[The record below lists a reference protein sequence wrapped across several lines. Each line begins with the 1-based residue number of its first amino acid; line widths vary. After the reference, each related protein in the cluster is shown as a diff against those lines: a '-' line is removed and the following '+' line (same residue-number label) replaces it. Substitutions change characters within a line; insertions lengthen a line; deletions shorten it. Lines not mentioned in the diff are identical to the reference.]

1 MQEDL
6 LEVTFC
12 DLCGASVPVAD
23 LTSGAAVKHLGK
35 TVGACCMPALSGAA
49 SHAAAPVAGAR
60 TAGAQTHLLPVAVV
74 LLAAVA
80 SATIFLDQKISGADT
95 RWREKQD
102 QIVLAQRSDS
112 DVLQNLGLA
121 MDQVVKK
128 ADLEDIKARL
138 AQVEGDLKQANEQL
152 RQQPDQVTKEL
163 ASLRREIGDVR
174 TATNDLRPLFDELRQ
189 KQQRVAELLVAI
201 EKDGARGS
209 GTSNPEQPAPAP
221 APARAETPG
230 APALPDALAEQVK
243 KLKSPD
249 PAVRFEAVDEL
260 LRSKNA
266 LILPHLLPIARD
278 TDSFVRR
285 LTVEGLR
292 DFKKPEVVEALLVA
306 LTDNDDLVSETAWRS
321 LKEVTGQKIPFEASG
336 TKDARARAVQR
347 WQEWW
352 EKNKA
357 TFGT

>member
-1 MQEDL
+1 MQEDS

-23 LTSGAAVKHLGK
+23 LSSGAAVRHLGK
-35 TVGACCMPALSGAA
+35 TVGACCMPALGGA
-49 SHAAAPVAGAR
+49 STHVAAPVAGAR
-60 TAGAQTHLLPVAVV
+60 SAGAQAHLLPVAVV

-80 SATIFLDQKISGADT
+80 SATIFLDQKISGADKE
-95 RWREKQD
+95 WRASHE
-102 QIVLAQRSDS
+102 QIKHAQRSDS
-112 DVLQNLGLA
+112 DVLQNLGVA
-121 MDQVVKK
+121 MDQVARK
-128 ADLEDIKARL
+128 ADLEDIKAKL
-138 AQVEGDLKQANEQL
+138 AQVEGDLKQAGEQL
-152 RQQPDQVTKEL
+152 RSQQEPISKEL
-163 ASLRREIGDVR
+163 ASLRKEIGGVLM
-174 TATNDLRPLFDELRQ
+174 ATNDLRPLFDELRQ
-189 KQQRVAELLVAI
+189 KQQRVAELLVAL
-201 EKDGARGS
+201 EKEGPRGS
-209 GTSNPEQPAPAP
+209 APASAEP
-221 APARAETPG
+221 AAPAAAPAETPG
-230 APALPDALAEQVK
+230 APALPEALAEQVK
-243 KLKSPD
+243 KLKSAD

-278 TDSFVRR
+278 ADSFVRR

>member
-1 MQEDL
+1 MQEDS

-23 LTSGAAVKHLGK
+23 LSSGAAVKHLGK
-35 TVGACCMPALSGAA
+35 TVGACCMPTLSGVAT
-49 SHAAAPVAGAR
+49 HTAAPAAGAR
-60 TAGAQTHLLPVAVV
+60 SPGAQAHLLPVAVV

-80 SATIFLDQKISGADT
+80 AATIFLDQKISGAD
-95 RWREKQD
+95 RQWQQNHD
-102 QIVLAQRSDS
+102 QIMLAQRSDS
-112 DVLQNLGLA
+112 DVLQNLGVA
-121 MDQVVKK
+121 MDGVARK
-128 ADLEDIKARL
+128 ADLESITTKL
-138 AQVEGDLKQANEQL
+138 AQLEGDLKQANEQL
-152 RQQPDQVTKEL
+152 RPQLDQVMKEL
-163 ASLRREIGDVR
+163 ASLRREIGGVM
-174 TATNDLRPLFDELRQ
+174 TATIELRPLFDELKQ
-189 KQQRVAELLVAI
+189 KQQRVAELLVAL
-201 EKDGARGS
+201 EKEGPRSPAKP
-209 GTSNPEQPAPAP
+209 PEPATPAS
-221 APARAETPG
+221 APAETPG
-230 APALPDALAEQVK
+230 APVLPEALAEQVK

-357 TFGT
+357 TFGA

>member
-23 LTSGAAVKHLGK
+23 LSSGAAVKHLGK

-49 SHAAAPVAGAR
+49 SHAAAPVATARGAGSQ
-60 TAGAQTHLLPVAVV
+60 AHLLPVAVV

-80 SATIFLDQKISGADT
+80 AATIFLDQKISGADN
-95 RWREKQD
+95 RWREKHD

-112 DVLQNLGLA
+112 DVLQALDA
-121 MDQVVKK
+121 KMDGVARIK
-128 ADLEDIKARL
+128 ADVEDIAKKV
-138 AQVEGDLKQANEQL
+138 AQLEGSLQQANEQL
-152 RQQPDQVTKEL
+152 RPQLDQVTKEL
-163 ASLRREIGDVR
+163 ASLRREIGGVM
-174 TATNDLRPLFDELRQ
+174 TATIDLRPLFDELRQ
-189 KQQRVAELLVAI
+189 KQQRAAEMLVALQ
-201 EKDGARGS
+201 KDFARGA
-209 GTSNPEQPAPAP
+209 GTANAEPAAPAP
-221 APARAETPG
+221 PPAATPG
-230 APALPDALAEQVK
+230 APALPEALAEQVK

-292 DFKKPEVVEALLVA
+292 DFKKPEVVEALLGA

>member
-23 LTSGAAVKHLGK
+23 LSSGAAVKHLGK

-49 SHAAAPVAGAR
+49 THAAAPVASARNSGAP
-60 TAGAQTHLLPVAVV
+60 AHLLPVAVV

-80 SATIFLDQKISGADT
+80 SATIFLDQKISGADN
-95 RWREKQD
+95 RWHESHEK
-102 QIVLAQRSDS
+102 IVLAQKSDS
-112 DVLQNLGLA
+112 DVLQNLAVA
-121 MDQVVKK
+121 MDQVVRKD
-128 ADLEDIKARL
+128 DLKDIKTTL
-138 AQVEGDLKQANEQL
+138 AQLEGDLKQANEQVRPQL
-152 RQQPDQVTKEL
+152 DQVMKEL
-163 ASLRREIGDVR
+163 ASLRRDIGGVM
-174 TATNDLRPLFDELRQ
+174 TATIDLRPLFDELRQ

-201 EKDGARGS
+201 EKDGARGA
-209 GTSNPEQPAPAP
+209 GTAKPEPAAPATSP
-221 APARAETPG
+221 AETPG
-230 APALPDALAEQVK
+230 APALPEALAEQVK

-292 DFKKPEVVEALLVA
+292 DFKRPEVVEALLVA

>member
-23 LTSGAAVKHLGK
+23 LSSGAAVKHLGK

-80 SATIFLDQKISGADT
+80 SATIFLDQKISGADKE
-95 RWREKQD
+95 WRASHE
-102 QIVLAQRSDS
+102 QIKFDLHSDS
-112 DVLQNLGLA
+112 DVLQSLGLA
-121 MDQVVKK
+121 MPQVARK
-128 ADLEDIKARL
+128 ADLEDIKTKF
-138 AQVEGDLKQANEQL
+138 AQLEGSLQQANEQL
-152 RQQPDQVTKEL
+152 RPQLDQVTKEL
-163 ASLRREIGDVR
+163 ASLRREIGGVM
-174 TATNDLRPLFDELRQ
+174 TATIDLRPLFDELRQ
-189 KQQRVAELLVAI
+189 KQQRAAEMLVALQ
-201 EKDGARGS
+201 KDLARGA
-209 GTSNPEQPAPAP
+209 GTANAEPAAPAP
-221 APARAETPG
+221 PPAATPG
-230 APALPDALAEQVK
+230 APALPEALAEQVK

-292 DFKKPEVVEALLVA
+292 DFKKPEVVEALLGA

>member
-23 LTSGAAVKHLGK
+23 LSSGAAVKHLGK

-49 SHAAAPVAGAR
+49 TPAAAPVASAR
-60 TAGAQTHLLPVAVV
+60 SATPQAHLLPVAVV

-80 SATIFLDQKISGADT
+80 SATIFLDQKISGAEKE
-95 RWREKQD
+95 WRASHE
-102 QIVLAQRSDS
+102 QIKGAQHADS
-112 DVLQNLGLA
+112 QVLQDLGVA
-121 MDQVVKK
+121 MEKVARK
-128 ADLEDIKARL
+128 ADLEDIKTKL

-152 RQQPDQVTKEL
+152 RPQLEPISREL
-163 ASLRREIGDVR
+163 ASLRREIGGVL
-174 TATNDLRPLFDELRQ
+174 TATIDLRPLFGELEK
-189 KQQRVAELLVAI
+189 KQQRLAELIVAI
-201 EKDGARGS
+201 EKDGARG
-209 GTSNPEQPAPAP
+209 GGPASSEPATP
-221 APARAETPG
+221 AAAPAETPG
-230 APALPDALAEQVK
+230 APALPEALAEQVK

-266 LILPHLLPIARD
+266 LALPHLLPIARD
-278 TDSFVRR
+278 ADSFVRR

-292 DFKKPEVVEALLVA
+292 DFKKPEVVEVLLVA
-306 LTDNDDLVSETAWRS
+306 LTDTDDLVSETAWRS

>member
-1 MQEDL
+1 
-6 LEVTFC
+6 
-12 DLCGASVPVAD
+12 
-23 LTSGAAVKHLGK
+23 
-35 TVGACCMPALSGAA
+35 MPTLSGVAT
-49 SHAAAPVAGAR
+49 HTAAPAAGAR
-60 TAGAQTHLLPVAVV
+60 SPGAQAHLLPVAVV

-80 SATIFLDQKISGADT
+80 AATIFLDQKISGAD
-95 RWREKQD
+95 RQWQQNHD
-102 QIVLAQRSDS
+102 QIMLAQRSDS
-112 DVLQNLGLA
+112 DVLQNLGVA
-121 MDQVVKK
+121 MDGVARK
-128 ADLEDIKARL
+128 ADLESITTKL
-138 AQVEGDLKQANEQL
+138 AQLEGDLKQANEQL
-152 RQQPDQVTKEL
+152 RPQLDQVMKEL
-163 ASLRREIGDVR
+163 ASLRREIGGVM
-174 TATNDLRPLFDELRQ
+174 TATIELRPLFDELRQ
-189 KQQRVAELLVAI
+189 KQQRVAELLVAL
-201 EKDGARGS
+201 EKEGPRSPAKP
-209 GTSNPEQPAPAP
+209 PEPATPAS
-221 APARAETPG
+221 APAETPG
-230 APALPDALAEQVK
+230 APVLPEALAEQVK

-357 TFGT
+357 TFGA

>member
-1 MQEDL
+1 MQEDS

-23 LTSGAAVKHLGK
+23 LSSGAAVKHLGK

-49 SHAAAPVAGAR
+49 THAAAPVAGAR
-60 TAGAQTHLLPVAVV
+60 SAGAQAHLLPVAVV

-80 SATIFLDQKISGADT
+80 SATIFLDQKISGADKE
-95 RWREKQD
+95 WRASHE
-102 QIVLAQRSDS
+102 QIKFAQRSDS
-112 DVLQNLGLA
+112 DVLQNLGVA
-121 MDQVVKK
+121 MDQVARK
-128 ADLEDIKARL
+128 ADLDDIKTKL
-138 AQVEGDLKQANEQL
+138 AQVEGNLKQANEQL
-152 RQQPDQVTKEL
+152 RPQLEPISKEL
-163 ASLRREIGDVR
+163 ASLRREIGGVL
-174 TATNDLRPLFDELRQ
+174 TATIDLRPLLDELRQ
-189 KQQRVAELLVAI
+189 KQQRVAELLVAL
-201 EKDGARGS
+201 EKEGGRAPA
-209 GTSNPEQPAPAP
+209 TANPQPATPAA
-221 APARAETPG
+221 APAETPG
-230 APALPDALAEQVK
+230 APALPEALAEQVK
-243 KLKSPD
+243 KLKSAD

-357 TFGT
+357 TFGA

>member
-23 LTSGAAVKHLGK
+23 LSSGAAVKHLGK
-35 TVGACCMPALSGAA
+35 TVGACCMSALSGAA
-49 SHAAAPVAGAR
+49 TQAAAPVAGAR
-60 TAGAQTHLLPVAVV
+60 SAGAQAHLLPVAVV

-80 SATIFLDQKISGADT
+80 SATIFLDQKISGADKE
-95 RWREKQD
+95 WRASHEQMK
-102 QIVLAQRSDS
+102 LAQRSDS
-112 DVLQNLGLA
+112 DVLQTLGLA
-121 MDQVVKK
+121 MDQVARK
-128 ADLEDIKARL
+128 ADLDDIKTKL

-152 RQQPDQVTKEL
+152 RPQLDQVTKEL
-163 ASLRREIGDVR
+163 GSVRREIGGVM
-174 TATNDLRPLFDELRQ
+174 TATIDLGTRFDDLRQ
-189 KQQRVAELLVAI
+189 KQQRGVADLLVAI
-201 EKDGARGS
+201 EKDGARGA
-209 GTSNPEQPAPAP
+209 GTANPEPAAPAA
-221 APARAETPG
+221 APAATPG
-230 APALPDALAEQVK
+230 APALPEALAEQVK
-243 KLKSPD
+243 KLKSAD

-357 TFGT
+357 TFGA